1 MSNPKF
7 TIIFVLFQKFI
18 LFIFQSLTFNDERK
32 SARFN
37 HFSVTK
43 LIIFYVNE
51 FYLIKRV

>member
-1 MSNPKF
+1 MSNLKF

-18 LFIFQSLTFNDERK
+18 LFIFQLLTFNDKRK

-37 HFSVTK
+37 HFLVTK
-43 LIIFYVNE
+43 FIIFYVNE

>member
-18 LFIFQSLTFNDERK
+18 FFIFQSLTFNDERK

-43 LIIFYVNE
+43 LIKKEDQVSF
-51 FYLIKRV
+51 